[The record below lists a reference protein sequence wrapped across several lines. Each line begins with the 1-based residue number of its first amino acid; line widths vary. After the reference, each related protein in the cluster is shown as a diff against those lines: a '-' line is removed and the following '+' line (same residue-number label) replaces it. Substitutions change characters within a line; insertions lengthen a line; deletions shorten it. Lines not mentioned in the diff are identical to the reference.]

1 MSAVIIKEGDSEI
14 DLERYTAWTYY
25 LGKQIRLL
33 SAAEVDTSS
42 FGFVKDLIGTAKAV
56 AVYDSRNGE
65 TADVAVEFGDD
76 IPGGHDCSGTCALHR
91 GLWFGVNHIEIT

>member
-14 DLERYTAWTYY
+14 DLARYTAWIYY

-42 FGFVKDLIGTAKAV
+42 FGLVKDLIGTAKAV

-65 TADVAVEFGDD
+65 TADVAVEFGAD
-76 IPGGHDCSGTCALHR
+76 IPGGHDCSGTCASRR
-91 GLWFGVNHIEIT
+91 GLWFGVNHILIT

>member
-14 DLERYTAWTYY
+14 DLAQYAAWTYY

-33 SAAEVDTSS
+33 PDAEVDTSR
-42 FGFVKDLIGTAKAV
+42 FDHVKDLIGKAKAV